1 MYCRNCGNEM
11 SNEAAICIRCGVAK
25 GKGNA
30 YCPNCGKSVDPD
42 AVVCIN
48 CGVAIKRIA
57 PKNVEKRELV
67 KAIVLSI
74 VTCGIYGIFWFVKL
88 TDEMNAMTGRQN
100 ETSGGISF
108 LLTLVTCGIYGIYWA
123 YKMGEKTDEL
133 SGNSSSNKILYLVLQ
148 LFGFGIVVYALA
160 QDAINKAI
168 DGK

>member
-11 SNEAAICIRCGVAK
+11 SNEAAFCVRCGVSK
-25 GKGNA
+25 GKGSA
-30 YCPNCGKSVDPD
+30 YCPNCGRAVDPE
-42 AVVCIN
+42 AVICVG
-48 CGVAIKRIA
+48 CGVAIKRMT
-57 PKNVEKRELV
+57 PKNIEKRDLV
-67 KAIVLSI
+67 KAIVLTI

-123 YKMGEKTDEL
+123 YKMGEKADEL
-133 SGNSSSNKILYLVLQ
+133 SENSSNKILYLVLQ
-148 LFGFGIVVYALA
+148 LFGLGIVVYALS
-160 QDAINKAI
+160 QDTINKAT